1 MRAFFKDSVLFLL
14 ETQIHIAF
22 SGMNKQ
28 FVHHLSSAES
38 CSLAKCF
45 FLSTKGLHS
54 LLQTFCNTVF
64 YSFCPNFFRITLLRI
79 LFCLVLSASPLF
91 LVQVLPAPHR
101 SGMVNR
107 KIYMSSSGKSV
118 PSVVKVSSKEPP
130 NLVIHHPL
138 KKLFESR
145 WPVA

>member
-1 MRAFFKDSVLFLL
+1 MHFSKTLFYFYLR
-14 ETQIHIAF
+14 HRFIAF

-45 FLSTKGLHS
+45 FLFTKGLHS

-107 KIYMSSSGKSV
+107 KIYISSSGKSV
-118 PSVVKVSSKEPP
+118 SSVVKVSSKEPP